1 MADSARIEGA
11 ASTWILWEI
20 TKTDV
25 NNKNRNEESF
35 DIISFTVTIV
45 RAFRI
50 IARTGTK
57 FSSRHCARN
66 ALSRHTREIVHK
78 LDFNIR
84 ETGNI
89 LNREIREILHKFPF
103 ADLVREILHG
113 FNF

>member
-1 MADSARIEGA
+1 M
-11 ASTWILWEI
+11 LWEI
-20 TKTDV
+20 TKADV
-25 NNKNRNEESF
+25 SNKNRNKESF
-35 DIISFTVTIV
+35 DIISFTVTNV
-45 RAFRI
+45 QAFRI

-66 ALSRHTREIVHK
+66 ALSGHTREIVHK

-89 LNREIREILHKFPF
+89 LNRKIGEILHKFPF

-113 FNF
+113 FYF